1 MASLLRPPAHPVR
14 TRIAA
19 WLWIGCLQF
28 FLAEAVSTQGFI
40 GHYSYR
46 LSYISDLGAVHC
58 TAGLCSHWHLLMDA
72 SFLLQ
77 AVLIASGA
85 LLLPLRYSPGWLGIS
100 ARVLLLLAAFGVYDV
115 AIAPEDVDI
124 NKHIFGAGL
133 NFFAAALAMLFW
145 SIALALHG
153 RRRPPP
159 RARSRQAWIA
169 FGAALI
175 AALVAGIGV
184 RLLYRPIGPVNAF
197 LGAGTVERLAAYP
210 LPLWLAWTGWS
221 VLRAHRKLQR
231 DTVRYIQQDA

>member
-1 MASLLRPPAHPVR
+1 MASLLRPSAHSVR
-14 TRIAA
+14 ARIAA
-19 WLWIGCLQF
+19 WLWMGCLQF
-28 FLAEAVSTQGFI
+28 FLAEAVSTQGF
-40 GHYSYR
+40 GGQYSYR

-77 AVLIASGA
+77 AVLIASGT
-85 LLLPLRYSPGWLGIS
+85 LLLPLRFSPGWLGII

-133 NFFAAALAMLFW
+133 NFFTAALAMLFW
-145 SIALALHG
+145 SIALALH
-153 RRRPPP
+153 RRGRPPS
-159 RARSRQAWIA
+159 RARSQQIWVTFA
-169 FGAALI
+169 AALI
-175 AALVAGIGV
+175 AGIGV
-184 RLLYRPIGPVNAF
+184 RLLYRPMGPVNAF

-221 VLRAHRKLQR
+221 VLRAHRSLQP
-231 DTVRYIQQDA
+231 DTVRYSQQDA

>member
-1 MASLLRPPAHPVR
+1 MSLSRRPDAPIK
-14 TRIAA
+14 TRLAA

-28 FLAEAVSTQGFI
+28 FLAEAITTQGFV

-46 LSYISDLGAVHC
+46 LSYISDLGAVRC

-85 LLLPLRYSPGWLGIS
+85 LLLPLRFSPGWLGVI

-115 AIAPEDVDI
+115 AIAPEDVNI

-133 NFFAAALAMLFW
+133 NFFTAALAMLFW
-145 SIALALHG
+145 SIALVVAG
-153 RRRPPP
+153 RRRAPS
-159 RARSRQAWIA
+159 RSRQAWVA
-169 FGAALI
+169 FT

-184 RLLYRPIGPVNAF
+184 RLLYRPIDPVNAL

-221 VLRAHRKLQR
+221 VLRTHRRLECNA
-231 DTVRYIQQDA
+231 VRYSQQDA